1 MVSRLSL
8 FSFKRTAR
16 AVLLEGEEEAPSFA
30 ALVKQFKR
38 RLGKTRL
45 ERWLADF
52 KKDKSLE
59 DIFALLWNDEDAHC
73 YMSPVL
79 GNGGK
84 DSIKSAKLHKVADS
98 FYKVGD
104 REKAYDYFN
113 LSLILAPHPRVAPP
127 YGWFC
132 EVSEEPDEEPDV
144 DNSTGGNKDPE
155 NKRVDQSGTS
165 TADGGGDS
173 DHTKGS
179 GNSEMKRGS
188 KICVDKLVQRNIED
202 SSGVASECV
211 FEPMKLEES
220 RSMLGGS
227 TVVKDEGKEGVRV
240 IDNSFGK
247 QEIVEREVQAENI
260 VSIIVSAVRDKEVE
274 VGERK
279 SSDWEDDPKDQE
291 VKKDPYETS
300 GKKVP
305 GNVGNGSDSRDETT
319 FKCIEEKE
327 TGHSSESQTMSS
339 PKLET
344 DLQKERSP
352 AVRMKASASIAESR
366 SAEEESKSDQAAVDE
381 SLEEVCDQLMTS
393 FSDKDLNEK
402 ASLLGSSICLYADLV
417 TGLEM
422 RALLMFKFREFER
435 SITAIDLAIRYGST
449 GIFLKGIKAL
459 RVRCEEF
466 LGKGLK
472 PKSKDKLAQFLCGC
486 QPTPVIKEANPKI
499 PALSASVKCKYT
511 HFGGKFLVAAQDIRP
526 GDILG
531 VEEPYCSIVNR
542 GELMNFCA
550 NCLQRCCTPIPCPD
564 CSVVVFCSEDCRM
577 KNWKHPHWPL
587 CNVVLPSL
595 VAMKMDSIVML
606 AAHVLTQTTFLKAK
620 EMAEEL
626 KNEERLPGQLQG
638 FNQDGIFKSSD
649 YRSVYHL
656 VTNEEKRSEEE
667 RFIAS
672 AEAFALTKLL
682 KESNRYFIDECG
694 RPFTPT
700 YEDMLLTG
708 SLVVR
713 HLMNLKCSAIA
724 LSEFRVV
731 TSDYDKSWSS
741 RFGCGVYPTISI
753 AKHSCNPNAALYNH
767 GKTVVMFATR
777 SIPKNTPITL
787 SYVTQFRLTG
797 TDVRRSI
804 LEDNYYFRCSCEAC
818 ENDWF
823 PDFDEIFE
831 LKCFKCSKAI
841 DLKTGSC
848 PGCQIYYREG
858 KEYKGSEKAP
868 YNFFLVKDKL
878 YQAAS
883 ICKKTKSKMLS
894 KGDCSGKNRTSIVN
908 AIELMEKYVKEPCS
922 MLLDAQEALR
932 ISYLREGSWFQ
943 VKEHTRGWIVGPQF
957 LINSSLTGKD
967 DVHFESYSE
976 TPLENTPRRKGR
988 GSKHHQ
994 ESDSTLLEI
1003 PPPPYVPILNRN
1015 EESASSDLD
1024 LD

>member
-1 MVSRLSL
+1 M
-8 FSFKRTAR
+8 TAR
-16 AVLLEGEEEAPSFA
+16 PILLEGEEEAPSFA

-52 KKDKSLE
+52 TKDKSLE
-59 DIFALLWNDEDAHC
+59 DIFALLWNNEDAHC
-73 YMSPVL
+73 YMSPVV

-84 DSIKSAKLHKVADS
+84 NSIKSAKVHKVADA
-98 FYKVGD
+98 FYKVGE

-113 LSLILAPHPRVAPP
+113 LSLVLAPHPRVAPP
-127 YGWFC
+127 YIWFC
-132 EVSEEPDEEPDV
+132 EVSEEPDQEPDV
-144 DNSTGGNKDPE
+144 NNSIGGNKDPE
-155 NKRVDQSGTS
+155 DKRVDQSGTS
-165 TADGGGDS
+165 TSDGGGAS
-173 DHTKGS
+173 GHSKEGS
-179 GNSEMKRGS
+179 GNMEMKRS
-188 KICVDKLVQRNIED
+188 ESCVDEPVQRNIED
-202 SSGVASECV
+202 SSGVASERV
-211 FEPMKLEES
+211 SEPMKLEES
-220 RSMLGGS
+220 RSMLGGT
-227 TVVKDEGKEGVRV
+227 TVVKDEGKEEDRV
-240 IDNSFGK
+240 KDHSFGK

-260 VSIIVSAVRDKEVE
+260 VPIIVSEVIETAVE

-279 SSDWEDDPKDQE
+279 TSGGEDNAKDQK
-291 VKKDPYETS
+291 VKKGPSVTPE
-300 GKKVP
+300 KQAP
-305 GNVGNGSDSRDETT
+305 RNVGNGSGKMDDTASKR
-319 FKCIEEKE
+319 IEEKE
-327 TGHSSESQTMSS
+327 TEHSSESQTVSS

-344 DLQKERSP
+344 DHQGKRSP
-352 AVRMKASASIAESR
+352 AVRVKASASMVESR
-366 SAEEESKSDQAAVDE
+366 SLEEESESDQAAVDE
-381 SLEEVCDQLMTS
+381 SLEEVCDQLMTT
-393 FSDKDLNEK
+393 FSDKDLSEK
-402 ASLLGSSICLYADLV
+402 ASLLGNTICLYADLV

-449 GIFLKGIKAL
+449 GIFLKGIQAL
-459 RVRCEEF
+459 RVKCEEF
-466 LGKGLK
+466 ISKGLK
-472 PKSKDKLAQFLCGC
+472 SKSRDKLAQFLCGC
-486 QPTPVIKEANPKI
+486 QPTPVMKDANPKI

-531 VEEPYCSIVNR
+531 VEEPYCSVVNR

-550 NCLQRCCTPIPCPD
+550 NCLQRCCAPIPCPD
-564 CSVVVFCSEDCRM
+564 CSVVVFCSEECRM

-620 EMAEEL
+620 EMVEEL
-626 KNEERLPGQLQG
+626 KNEEKLPGQLQG

-656 VTNEEKRSEEE
+656 VTNEDKRSEEE
-667 RFIAS
+667 RFIAG

-682 KESNRYFIDECG
+682 KESNRYFIDESG
-694 RPFTPT
+694 RPFIPT

-823 PDFDEIFE
+823 PDFDEIFKM
-831 LKCFKCSKAI
+831 KCFKCSKAI

-868 YNFFLVKDKL
+868 YNFFFVKDKL

-883 ICKKTKSKMLS
+883 ICKKTKLKMLS

-967 DVHFESYSE
+967 GVHVESYSE
-976 TPLENTPRRKGR
+976 TPLESTPRRKAR
-988 GSKHHQ
+988 GSRHQQ
-994 ESDSTLLEI
+994 ESDTALLEI
-1003 PPPPYVPILNRN
+1003 PPPPYVPIMNRN
-1015 EESASSDLD
+1015 EGSASSELD